1 MRLTSANKFV
11 FFFAVLGLSMSA
23 YLSWSTLWGPGC
35 QQAVLSCSG
44 GGKPVLILGIPTCAY
59 GFLLYLAVI
68 VFAFF
73 VSRGKLSLLR
83 ATLALAVVGTGF
95 SAGLSVYE
103 LFPQD
108 TAVTSLPA
116 CVYGFFLYVGI
127 LVFSAIGVKKLNA
140 AI

>member
-1 MRLTSANKFV
+1 MRLTTANKFV
-11 FFFAVLGLSMSA
+11 FFFAVLGLSLSA
-23 YLSWSTLWGPGC
+23 YLSWYALWGPGC
-35 QQAVLSCSG
+35 QQAALSCSG
-44 GGKPVLILGIPTCAY
+44 GGKAVLILGLPTCAY
-59 GFLLYLAVI
+59 GFFLYLAVI
-68 VFAFF
+68 VLAFF
-73 VSRGKLSLLR
+73 VSRGRLSLLR

-95 SAGLSVYE
+95 TAGLSVYE

-116 CVYGFFLYVGI
+116 CVYGFFLYATI